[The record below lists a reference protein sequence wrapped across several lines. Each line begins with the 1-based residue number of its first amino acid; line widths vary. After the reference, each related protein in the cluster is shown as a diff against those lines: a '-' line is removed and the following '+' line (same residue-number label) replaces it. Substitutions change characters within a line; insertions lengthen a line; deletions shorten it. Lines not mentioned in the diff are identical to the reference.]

1 MFSSRRRFSFRVF
14 LSLDLVSR
22 GTPLLTCRNLSG
34 MGGRAHGLGMAIPP
48 GDGPAGG
55 LPLLITRAKNLYDL
69 KTCGLGISSFSD
81 FPQHWTAACE
91 ARGNDAT
98 FFKAEFSAVVFD

>member
-1 MFSSRRRFSFRVF
+1 M
-14 LSLDLVSR
+14 
-22 GTPLLTCRNLSG
+22 
-34 MGGRAHGLGMAIPP
+34 GLGWPSPRVM
-48 GDGPAGG
+48 DRRGG